1 MFLLIGGVSIVL
13 EPVVIR
19 LYVGVALF
27 IYIFFFFFWLLMYA
41 IGLFMLGGDTFILL
55 YMFLVSLLIDLYL

>member
-19 LYVGVALF
+19 LYLGVALC
-27 IYIFFFFFWLLMYA
+27 IYIFFFFLA
-41 IGLFMLGGDTFILL
+41 IDVCYWAIHVRRRYIYFVI
-55 YMFLVSLLIDLYL
+55 YVSCFTAY

>member
-19 LYVGVALF
+19 LYLGVALC
-27 IYIFFFFFWLLMYA
+27 IYIFFFFWLLMYA

>member
-19 LYVGVALF
+19 LYLGAVSC
-27 IYIFFFFFWLLMYA
+27 IYIFFWLLMY
-41 IGLFMLGGDTFILL
+41 IVGLFMLGGDTFILL
-55 YMFLVSLLIDLYL
+55 YLFLVSLLI